1 MGSFFFFFFSSV
13 WAYVFLCRKRM
24 WRIGHT
30 PETGYTIV
38 SHRQHQFLGHCAPVF
53 HLLMVLLVRC
63 NVECTLYLFR
73 VTTSSRQILL
83 WDLFW
88 WVYSSDH
95 FFFSH
100 FLSLPA
106 ISNITFRTWTQQ
118 SWKYCCVLFV
128 WCALYW
134 RCRCAFRVCQHC
146 PLCSAVCRICY
157 SQWKNYIGG
166 SYSTNITM
174 VLYYDYL
181 YY

>member
-1 MGSFFFFFFSSV
+1 
-13 WAYVFLCRKRM
+13 M

-95 FFFSH
+95 FFSLSFSLTSCH
-100 FLSLPA
+100 FQHYISYINTAELEVLLCAVCLVCVVLTLSL
-106 ISNITFRTWTQQ
+106 
-118 SWKYCCVLFV
+118 CVSCLPTLSTLFGCLSHLLFSMEKLHWWV
-128 WCALYW
+128 IFDEYNNGALLW
-134 RCRCAFRVCQHC
+134 L
-146 PLCSAVCRICY
+146 PILLT
-157 SQWKNYIGG
+157 G
-166 SYSTNITM
+166 SLGMSR
-174 VLYYDYL
+174 LE
-181 YY
+181 